1 MNLLCSGPAFL
12 WSSSSGIWSG
22 DGQCLQ
28 VTDVYDGDHIGGDH
42 HAGYYGDKYDDFKLE
57 MIIIVIIM
65 MVKLIA
71 AKSLPLRLLLLV
83 MPLLRSGLKWEWVP

>member
-28 VTDVYDGDHIGGDH
+28 VTDVYDGDH
-42 HAGYYGDKYDDFKLE
+42 HAAYYGDTYDDFKLE

-65 MVKLIA
+65 MVIII
-71 AKSLPLRLLLLV
+71 LV
-83 MPLLRSGLKWEWVP
+83 IISMSIIVVII